1 MQTHQFAVSA
11 KEGADNY
18 LNYLEETGRGHEE
31 IKVDR
36 IEREDTVYLL
46 YLSKNPFST
55 ETVHIVIGTQEYTQ
69 KEIEVI
75 EQDRDKRIIYVKPS
89 KELPD
94 PFYQRYVRDI
104 RVVSDLKFLV
114 QRIHDWYKANDTY
127 LAFHNHYSQAIPEHI
142 YQQDMSAGQ
151 LTAVKDIFT
160 YPKSYVWGAP
170 GTGKTRYVLAECLLQ
185 CIKQGKKVAVL
196 APTNNAIEQV
206 LYGVLPKL
214 QEYNISFDSVIRLG
228 TPTSKFTEKYP
239 EICEVQGIEKQLKSL
254 QEQIDFLK
262 RVLSH
267 RRFLTRL
274 KFAEEQILPAF
285 DKAMDLLAD
294 LRYANLNCKDAD
306 AACKV
311 ADRKEREATVDYI
324 RAIHSM
330 QVQEKHMQSVGYRI
344 KSGLSEKTAREG
356 KEQIRELTEH
366 VKQANSACESARRE
380 LTIATENAKK
390 TKEFA
395 VQIDSRIDQAIKEL
409 KKNLSSIERFREISQ
424 SLNRINLASSKEKIA
439 DFINTGI
446 KVQLEGIERYSEY
459 SQVDDESI
467 TERIAEIEYS
477 KKFLAEQS
485 TQKRLGK
492 AQIVAATIDT
502 FLFRNQPCDTDHY
515 TQYDHIFLD
524 EAGYCSLIKG
534 MALLGYQCPVTLLG
548 DHMQLP
554 PVCELDDA
562 ELSKPQY
569 SGAFLF
575 AQSAIYLEEAIISN
589 GAQQLLSQYLSHE
602 APSFRL
608 LHRSNLH
615 ETHRFGIGLSDILER
630 HVYKNGFTSAGT
642 RQEFVIEVL
651 DAKRVPGA
659 LKRQNSAE
667 IEAISERIAYLATDD
682 YAILTPYRNQVALIG
697 QMLQEERK
705 AERIMTVHASQ
716 GREWD
721 TVFLSIVDTSDMYFT
736 NSKRTELGG
745 LQIINTAVSR
755 AKRRLII
762 ACDKQFWTQQRGQLI
777 RELVI
782 ISDSLTT

>member
-1 MQTHQFAVSA
+1 
-11 KEGADNY
+11 
-18 LNYLEETGRGHEE
+18 
-31 IKVDR
+31 
-36 IEREDTVYLL
+36 
-46 YLSKNPFST
+46 
-55 ETVHIVIGTQEYTQ
+55 
-69 KEIEVI
+69 
-75 EQDRDKRIIYVKPS
+75 
-89 KELPD
+89 
-94 PFYQRYVRDI
+94 
-104 RVVSDLKFLV
+104 
-114 QRIHDWYKANDTY
+114 
-127 LAFHNHYSQAIPEHI
+127 
-142 YQQDMSAGQ
+142 
-151 LTAVKDIFT
+151 
-160 YPKSYVWGAP
+160 
-170 GTGKTRYVLAECLLQ
+170 
-185 CIKQGKKVAVL
+185 
-196 APTNNAIEQV
+196 
-206 LYGVLPKL
+206 
-214 QEYNISFDSVIRLG
+214 
-228 TPTSKFTEKYP
+228 
-239 EICEVQGIEKQLKSL
+239 
-254 QEQIDFLK
+254 
-262 RVLSH
+262 
-267 RRFLTRL
+267 
-274 KFAEEQILPAF
+274 
-285 DKAMDLLAD
+285 
-294 LRYANLNCKDAD
+294 
-306 AACKV
+306 
-311 ADRKEREATVDYI
+311 
-324 RAIHSM
+324 M

-467 TERIAEIEYS
+467 TERIAEIEHS

-575 AQSAIYLEEAIISN
+575 AQSAIYLEEAIISD

-630 HVYKNGFTSAGT
+630 HVYKNGFTSADA

-777 RELVI
+777 RELVL